1 MKTSVLVVCLC
12 LSLVASGM
20 PQQTPG
26 DVDALLAPIAL
37 YPDQLLGQ
45 ILMCAADPAS
55 VDKMEA
61 FLKANPKLKGTELQ
75 DAALVKGFEPSF
87 VALALFPDVIHR
99 MAAKP
104 DWTALVG
111 QIFVANRTAVF
122 ASIQILRA
130 QARAVGTL
138 TSNDQQQIGTQTTS
152 SGELVI
158 VIEPTNRQ
166 VVYVPLY

>member
-1 MKTSVLVVCLC
+1 MKTCVLIVCLC
-12 LSLVASGM
+12 VSLVASGV
-20 PQQTPG
+20 PKQTPA
-26 DVDALLAPIAL
+26 DVVPLLPPIAL

-45 ILMCAADPAS
+45 ILICAGDPAS
-55 VDKMEA
+55 VEKMAA

-75 DAALVKGFEPSF
+75 DAALLKKFEPSF

-122 ASIQILRA
+122 ASIQKLRA

-138 TSNDQQQIGTQTTS
+138 KSNDQQQIGTQTTT
-152 SGELVI
+152 GGQEVI
-158 VIEPTNRQ
+158 VIEPT
-166 VVYVPLY
+166 